1 MPAEQLEEMGL
12 DPEQVLREI
21 RFLEAYAATAEAELR
36 QIRAQSGQH
45 RLQEDPAFTVAA
57 DLAATLRERGQ
68 WLLFFDQDRARQ
80 SLLQAGELFSV
91 LGQPFGH
98 FLQVVADEFGRNLP
112 LRQLREGLRY
122 VVEGPGEPDSV
133 AGLWPL
139 AHPQQQAY
147 LLLAATGSE
156 RARESFGRLL
166 ASVLDSSPHDRG
178 VAPVG
183 ALGTPLRHLWD
194 TARHL
199 YRAERRSVDVVASHL
214 AGMCDRYGE
223 SMELARVN
231 NFLWRH
237 GAAPVDV
244 GDIDLTGITAL
255 AVRRFGWE
263 ETVAALERSGGQR
276 SRPMNTPPVRL
287 GLDMGRPR

>member
-112 LRQLREGLRY
+112 LRQLREGL
-122 VVEGPGEPDSV
+122 
-133 AGLWPL
+133 
-139 AHPQQQAY
+139 
-147 LLLAATGSE
+147 
-156 RARESFGRLL
+156 
-166 ASVLDSSPHDRG
+166 
-178 VAPVG
+178 
-183 ALGTPLRHLWD
+183 WD